1 MSVVSPN
8 RFSIGLQAVVLTV
21 AALYFAQPVLMPL
34 VTAILL
40 TFLLRPAVA
49 GLERRHVPR
58 AAAVALVCLGILAGF
73 GSVGWVL
80 TRQLHELALHL
91 DEYSGH
97 MRAKIESVRN
107 SKAKSIENLRAIV
120 KEVDEAARGKKGR
133 DSDQAPQSA
142 DAGSFAGEMPTEP
155 APASTRA
162 RAVEP
167 DKPIPKTDVVTVVG
181 EPPTA
186 LTAIRVA
193 WAALSTPMATTAV
206 VGVLVLFILSNFEDL
221 RNRLLRLAGQGKLTL
236 TTRTLDEIGRRISR
250 YLLANAMVNGGFG
263 IVVFLALR
271 LIGVDYAALWGVL
284 AAALRFVPYVG
295 SACAAAF
302 TIGMAVIQFPG
313 WRTPA
318 LVGGVFLL
326 LELITANLVEP
337 LTYGKSAGVSTVA
350 LLVSATF
357 WAWLWGPMGLVLSVP
372 LTVVLAVVGK
382 HIPQF
387 EPLAILLG
395 DEPALEA
402 HESFY
407 QRLLAGDV
415 DEAAT
420 LLDEQLAKN
429 GRAAAYDGLLIPA
442 LALAERDRH
451 RGELDEADTDF
462 VRRNAHDLIEE
473 NAPAESEPAAARIH
487 VAGCPAHDVTDNLAL
502 TMLQHLAA
510 PRCEVLVL
518 DSGLMASEKIDAV
531 AHPAPGAVLISALGP
546 GGAGHVRYLCK
557 RIRQQCP
564 HLRIVVGRWGYTGDR
579 DRLTASL
586 KARGADQVVTTLQEA
601 LDVIDRIQPIP
612 LSA

>member
-1 MSVVSPN
+1 M
-8 RFSIGLQAVVLTV
+8 GLQAVVLTV

-49 GLERRHVPR
+49 GLERRRVPR
-58 AAAVALVCLGILAGF
+58 AMAVVLVCLGILAGF

-107 SKAKSIENLRAIV
+107 SRTKAIENLRAIV
-120 KEVDEAARGKKGR
+120 KEVDEAARGKKSR
-133 DSDQAPQSA
+133 DTDSAPQSA
-142 DAGSFAGEMPTEP
+142 DEGPSAGQTSTEP
-155 APASTRA
+155 APPSTSRRVA
-162 RAVEP
+162 ET
-167 DKPIPKTDVVTVVG
+167 DKPTPKPEVVTVVG
-181 EPPTA
+181 EQPSA
-186 LTAIRVA
+186 LTAIRLA

-206 VGVLVLFILSNFEDL
+206 VGVLVIFILSNFEDL

-236 TTRTLDEIGRRISR
+236 TTRTLDEISRRISR

-263 IVVFLALR
+263 IVVFLGLR
-271 LIGVDYAALWGVL
+271 LIGVDYAALWGVM

-295 SACAAAF
+295 SACAAAL

-318 LVGGVFLL
+318 LVGGLFLL

-429 GRAAAYDGLLIPA
+429 GRATAYDQLLIPA
-442 LALAERDRH
+442 LALAEHDRH
-451 RGELDEADTDF
+451 HGELDEADTDF
-462 VRRNAHDLIEE
+462 VRQNAHDLIEE
-473 NAPAESEPAAARIH
+473 NAPVAVEPGSARIH
-487 VAGCPAHDVTDNLAL
+487 VSGCPAYDLTDNLAL

-510 PRCEVLVL
+510 PKCEVLVVE
-518 DSGLMASEKIDAV
+518 SGLMASEKIDAV
-531 AHPAPGAVLISALGP
+531 ARPAPDAVLISALGP
-546 GGAGHVRYLCK
+546 GGAAHVRYLCK

-564 HLRIVVGRWGYTGDR
+564 HLRIVVGRWGYAGDR
-579 DRLTASL
+579 ERLTASL
-586 KARGADQVVTTLQEA
+586 KARGADQVVTSLQEA
-601 LDVIDRIQPIP
+601 LDAIDRIQPLP

>member
-1 MSVVSPN
+1 MPFLSSS
-8 RFSIGLQAVVLTV
+8 RFSTGLLAVVLTV
-21 AALYFAQPVLMPL
+21 AALYFAEPVLMPL

-40 TFLLRPAVA
+40 TFLLRPAVVA
-49 GLERRHVPR
+49 LERHRFPR
-58 AAAVALVCLGILAGF
+58 GIAVALVCLGILAGF

-80 TRQLHELALHL
+80 TRQLHELALLL
-91 DEYSGH
+91 DEYRGH
-97 MRAKIESVRN
+97 MRAKIE
-107 SKAKSIENLRAIV
+107 NLRAIV
-120 KEVDEAARGKKGR
+120 NEVDEAARGKKSL
-133 DSDQAPQSA
+133 DADPPQQSA
-142 DAGSFAGEMPTEP
+142 NEGPSAGQPATDA
-155 APASTRA
+155 APAATGPA
-162 RAVEP
+162 RLVET
-167 DKPIPKTDVVTVVG
+167 DKLTTKPEVVTVARE
-181 EPPTA
+181 EPPSA
-186 LTAIRVA
+186 LTAVRVA
-193 WAALSTPMATTAV
+193 WAALSTPLATTVV

-221 RNRLLRLAGQGKLTL
+221 RNRLLRLAGQGKLTV
-236 TTRTLDEIGRRISR
+236 TTRTLDEISRRISR

-263 IVVFLALR
+263 VVVFLGLR

-295 SACAAAF
+295 SACAAF
-302 TIGMAVIQFPG
+302 LTIGMAVIQFPD
-313 WRTPA
+313 WRTPS
-318 LVGGVFLL
+318 LVAGLFLL

-387 EPLAILLG
+387 EALAILLG

-415 DEAAT
+415 DEAAA

-442 LALAERDRH
+442 LALAEHDRH
-451 RGELDEADTDF
+451 RGELDEADKDF
-462 VRRNAHDLIEE
+462 VRQNARDLIEE
-473 NAPAESEPAAARIH
+473 NAPVGIEPGSARVH
-487 VAGCPAHDVTDNLAL
+487 VAGCPAHDLTDDLAL
-502 TMLQHLAA
+502 TMLQHLAG
-510 PRCEVLVL
+510 PKCEVLVVE
-518 DSGLMASEKIDAV
+518 SGLMASEKIDAV
-531 AHPAPGAVLISALGP
+531 AHPAPDAVLISAFGP
-546 GGAGHVRYLCK
+546 GGAAHARYLCK

-564 HLRIVVGRWGYTGDR
+564 HLRIVVGRWGYSGDR
-579 DRLTASL
+579 DRLAASL

-601 LDVIDRIQPIP
+601 LDVIDRIQPMP